1 MKILDEMI
9 LLLGYLATPSGS
21 GASSVFAGWR
31 NGVMIVQALCDLDIS
46 YFISPARREVLL
58 PSLVISTYYNPELLQ
73 VMEESVS
80 RSLLQQYLG
89 GYVTAAANGGVV
101 SSIAGAGSTGS
112 AGGGAGASAGGGG
125 GGAGSGGGAGG
136 TWGGGG
142 ASFPV
147 DGLSRHWHSLPPAG
161 VPWRFHLATRLA
173 ASKWEKALGWFQ
185 SRSSLPGVN
194 TWNMSMEAGGDR
206 DDEDEDEEEARGVG
220 EKKSMPSICLS
231 EAEVLKLSRE
241 LSSCT
246 SGHDESGLSAGGGGG
261 GRGGGSGCGGSFLEE
276 FVSGSARGEIL
287 SSGQEGVGG
296 GLLGEVEDELGLE

>member
-125 GGAGSGGGAGG
+125 GGAGSGGG
-136 TWGGGG
+136 GGG
-142 ASFPV
+142 
-147 DGLSRHWHSLPPAG
+147 
-161 VPWRFHLATRLA
+161 
-173 ASKWEKALGWFQ
+173 
-185 SRSSLPGVN
+185 
-194 TWNMSMEAGGDR
+194 
-206 DDEDEDEEEARGVG
+206 
-220 EKKSMPSICLS
+220 
-231 EAEVLKLSRE
+231 
-241 LSSCT
+241 
-246 SGHDESGLSAGGGGG
+246 AGGGGVRRFLWMDCLVTG
-261 GRGGGSGCGGSFLEE
+261 IRCRPQACLGDSIWPLDWQHRSGRRRLDGFSQGPPCRVLI
-276 FVSGSARGEIL
+276 RGICQWK
-287 SSGQEGVGG
+287 QEGIGTTRMRTRRRREGWERRSLCPQYVSQKPRS
-296 GLLGEVEDELGLE
+296 

>member
-112 AGGGAGASAGGGG
+112 TGGCA
-125 GGAGSGGGAGG
+125 GAGG
-136 TWGGGG
+136 TGGGG
-142 ASFPV
+142 CASFPV

-185 SRSSLPGVN
+185 SSSSL
-194 TWNMSMEAGGDR
+194 TWNMSMEAGGGG

-231 EAEVLKLSRE
+231 EAEFLKLSRD

-261 GRGGGSGCGGSFLEE
+261 CRGGGSGCGGSFFEE

-287 SSGQEGVGG
+287 LSGQEGGG
-296 GLLGEVEDELGLE
+296 GLLGEVGDELGLE